1 MNAID
6 TASPALRPVRA
17 CIAAR
22 IDELTRLIVSPRT
35 PLELVPGHRGEIAAL
50 RWLQDQLDPPKE
62 VIP

>member
-1 MNAID
+1 
-6 TASPALRPVRA
+6 VRA